1 MVGPRPASVAYR
13 EPLRDVSGV
22 LKLIDHGDRM
32 VLYRDVTVAAP
43 VEEELIAARRNFPVR
58 ASASIFAEGDR

>member
-1 MVGPRPASVAYR
+1 
-13 EPLRDVSGV
+13 V